1 MNLTARSFAML
12 AVLAVPA
19 TAFGQ
24 QPASPP
30 RNWALGV
37 GAALIDS
44 PYAGEGSRLRPF
56 PLVSY
61 EGERVFLRGI
71 SAGVHLYDAP
81 PFKLDALLSPRLGG
95 FDIDDLGRSE
105 LLANGVDP
113 ELLRDR
119 DDALDAGFRASF
131 GSTWGSIA
139 IEAVHDVSGVHDG
152 YELGLDYR
160 YTWRLAQTAVTAS
173 AGAGA
178 LSSRLAG
185 YYFGILDSE
194 VARGVPAYSPGSAFV
209 PRIGLTLTHAIGAS
223 NWQLLG
229 SIEYQRLPD
238 ELRGSPLLEPDR
250 NGMGRVVLGLSRR
263 F

>member
-1 MNLTARSFAML
+1 MNLTAQTLAML
-12 AVLAVPA
+12 AFLAAPA
-19 TAFGQ
+19 SAFGQ

-30 RNWALGV
+30 GNWALGV

-44 PYAGEGSRLRPF
+44 PYAGEGTRLRPF

-71 SAGVHLYDAP
+71 SAGVHLYGSP
-81 PFKLDALLSPRLGG
+81 LFKLDALLSPRLGG

-113 ELLRDR
+113 DLLRDR
-119 DDALDAGFRASF
+119 DDALDAGLRATF
-131 GSTWGSIA
+131 GSSWGSIA
-139 IEAVHDVSGVHDG
+139 LEAVHDVSSVHDG
-152 YELGLDYR
+152 YEMGLDYR
-160 YTWRLAQTAVTAS
+160 YTWRFAQTAVTAS
-173 AGAGA
+173 AGASA
-178 LSSRLAG
+178 MSSKLAG
-185 YYFGILDSE
+185 YYYGILDAE
-194 VARGVPAYSPGSAFV
+194 VARGVDAYSPGSAVV
-209 PRIGLTLTHAIGAS
+209 PRVGLTLMHSIGAS

-229 SIEYQRLPD
+229 SIEYQRLPG
-238 ELRGSPLLEPDR
+238 ELRNSPLLEHDR

>member
-1 MNLTARSFAML
+1 ML

-81 PFKLDALLSPRLGG
+81 PFRLDALLSPRLGG

-113 ELLRDR
+113 ELLRNR

-209 PRIGLTLTHAIGAS
+209 PRIGLTLMHAIGAS